1 MERVNLTD
9 LVGFSEE
16 EPARHDVL
24 ESERLWS
31 QLLCLGRNQ
40 SYGPVRDHQAD
51 CLLLVL
57 AGEAVVQVDRRR
69 TRLRQWGA
77 TLAPA
82 GAELAV
88 TNASADPA
96 VILLVTAPP
105 PAAPGS

>member
-1 MERVNLTD
+1 MDRVRLTD

-24 ESERLWS
+24 ESDRLWS

-40 SYGPVRDHQAD
+40 SYGPVSDEEAD
-51 CLLLVL
+51 CLLVIV
-57 AGEAVVQVDRRR
+57 AGEAVVQVDRGRA
-69 TRLRQWGA
+69 RLQQWGA
-77 TLAPA
+77 TLARR
-82 GAELAV
+82 GEQLTV

-105 PAAPGS
+105 PAGER